1 MTNRLRVA
9 LLALAC
15 ALAADTV
22 LAQDVLKRIATRKQV
37 NVGYS
42 VDSPPFSF
50 VAKGR
55 PTGYSIDLCVH
66 VVERLAGETGQ
77 ANLAIQVLPVEQ
89 DQLPRLVRTGAVDLM
104 CGGVSDTPQ
113 RRQTM
118 SFSAP
123 IYLSAVKLLVRSD
136 GPKAASDLKGG
147 TVAVLGRTTA
157 ESAVNQ
163 LNEQRGLSLKV
174 ARVVSAEAAISRMRL
189 RHADAWARD
198 EVLLLGTLAREGDGS
213 SFKLL
218 HDVLSSE
225 VIALA
230 MPRDADMQRIVN
242 EALAELVRSGR
253 LDALYEQW
261 FMQPNAASAA
271 GLKVPMSPALR
282 AEFDRLR

>member
-1 MTNRLRVA
+1 MTNLLRMTLV
-9 LLALAC
+9 ALAC
-15 ALAADTV
+15 ALGGGAV
-22 LAQDVLKRIATRKQV
+22 LAQDVLKRIAARKQV

-42 VDSPPFSF
+42 VDSAPFSF
-50 VAKGR
+50 VAQGR

-66 VVERLAGETGQ
+66 VLERLGREVGQ
-77 ANLAIQVLPVEQ
+77 PNLAIQVLPVEQ
-89 DQLPRLVRTGAVDLM
+89 DQLPRLVRTGAVDLV

-113 RRQTM
+113 RRQSM

-136 GPKAASDLKGG
+136 GPKAATDLKGA

-157 ESAVNQ
+157 EAAVSQ
-163 LNEQRGLSLKV
+163 LSEQRGLALKV
-174 ARVVSAEAAISRMRL
+174 ARVVSAEAALSRMRL

-198 EVLLLGTLAREGDGS
+198 EVLLLGTLAREGDAA
-213 SFKLL
+213 SFTLL

-230 MPRDADMQRIVN
+230 MPRDAEMQRVVN
-242 EALAELVRSGR
+242 EALADVVRSGR
-253 LDALYEQW
+253 IDALYEQW
-261 FMQPNAASAA
+261 FVQPNTASAA
-271 GLKVPMSPALR
+271 GLKLPMSPALR